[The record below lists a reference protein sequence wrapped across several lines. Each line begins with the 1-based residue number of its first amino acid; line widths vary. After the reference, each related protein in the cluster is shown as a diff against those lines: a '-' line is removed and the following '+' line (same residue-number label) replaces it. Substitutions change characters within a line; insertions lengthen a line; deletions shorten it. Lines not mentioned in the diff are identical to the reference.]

1 MIVDQVNLVVVV
13 TAILA
18 ENALS
23 LVSGNHVNIAR
34 IARPESLAV
43 GGTEILR
50 NALSLVSGNHVNIP
64 WIARPESLAVA
75 GTEILRNAVS
85 LVSGNHVNIPGIAGP
100 VSFAVVVMKILR
112 SALHRALENH
122 AKLLEIA
129 DAMSTVALTKNA
141 HAAVLDN
148 CALLKAIARQARH
161 VAALLEIPINIAQH
175 HVLENHVK
183 ILRAI
188 VQRMKLAA
196 DRMRILAKHVLDL
209 VLGRRVARIRTARQV
224 KSVVMVNV
232 LQNVPFVFRTVTAV
246 KARGVVV

>member
-13 TAILA
+13 TVILA

-43 GGTEILR
+43 
-50 NALSLVSGNHVNIP
+50 
-64 WIARPESLAVA
+64 A

-85 LVSGNHVNIPGIAGP
+85 LVS
-100 VSFAVVVMKILR
+100 
-112 SALHRALENH
+112 
-122 AKLLEIA
+122 
-129 DAMSTVALTKNA
+129 
-141 HAAVLDN
+141 
-148 CALLKAIARQARH
+148 
-161 VAALLEIPINIAQH
+161 
-175 HVLENHVK
+175 ENHVK

-209 VLGRRVARIRTARQV
+209 VLGRRVARIRTARQG